1 MKIRTA
7 AITGFTLIEIM
18 IVVAIIGLLAAIAIP
33 NVNKALKTGGQKAC
47 IVNLQNIEG
56 AKVMWA
62 TEFKKADGEAV
73 DEAGV
78 NEYLKNKAAP
88 QCPRGGTY
96 TYGPVGTPPTCSLG
110 TTEGHV
116 L

>member
-1 MKIRTA
+1 MRAFRTK
-7 AITGFTLIEIM
+7 GFTLVEIM

-62 TEFKKADGEAV
+62 TEFKKADGEPV

-78 NEYLKNKAAP
+78 NEYLKNKTTP

-110 TTEGHV
+110 PTEGHT